1 MSVQGQLS
9 WGANTGNAKVKLLF
23 FYIIKIDVNI
33 LNGNIKLI
41 VYFRYSARDINYG
54 RSKKCVLYYLL

>member
-23 FYIIKIDVNI
+23 LYIIKIDANI

-41 VYFRYSARDINYG
+41 VYFRYSARVINYV
-54 RSKKCVLYYLL
+54 RLKKCVLYYLL